1 MELINV
7 SKSFKEAGGQNNVLK
22 NISYSFDDR
31 GIVSIEGKSGSGKS
45 TLLNLMASFDK
56 PTKGEIKH
64 KGHAI
69 SKLKKEEINNFRN
82 KECGFVFQHF
92 NLISN
97 LTVLENIIL
106 PLLIGGEKKNDAEE
120 KALDLLD
127 SFGLKQFSG
136 REVSTLSGGEKQ
148 RIALIRAF
156 ITNPTI
162 LLCDEPTGAL
172 DEENSV
178 LVMKML
184 KDYSKKALVIVVT
197 HNPLLS
203 KKYCET
209 RLKLENGQLIEIKK
223 KKNKTIKQS
232 KIETNRNRKKS
243 WLTMF
248 LKKNMVLD
256 LKKNIFGFLS
266 VFFAYFSLLLSFSF
280 IYGSNLS
287 IERER
292 NTSAL
297 YDVFTVSHKKIYE
310 IPSSPLRL
318 SRSERPSKFEI
329 ERLLGDKGYIANDYS
344 YFVPQYSAFKLDGN
358 GQDSCAFSPVMNLD
372 EAEILS
378 GNRGDSG
385 SFCAINEPFAKKYSA
400 KIGSTISFICENS
413 INHEGKTQDIYI
425 EMELKVT
432 AIIHEFPFL
441 STPQAYYSY
450 SVLDSLMESYELK
463 NIEEGL
469 TIKSFVDA
477 SKDDSIWSS
486 YRYYV
491 FSSKRSDSNEIRKM
505 IDAQGNEGITISS
518 LSYESEKAFS
528 DLISSTALSILP
540 FLVIE
545 VLGAIFII
553 GAVSYSSF
561 LERRKESA
569 ILSSFG
575 ANKRD
580 IASIYLIESS
590 LVSIVGAFA
599 SLVAAT
605 ALTYALNPLLGEL
618 TGFSSLLNIPLL
630 GIGKYLFIVELAL
643 VFISI
648 VSSIIGSGIP
658 ILFSKQDN
666 IIERLKDE

>member
-64 KGHAI
+64 KGHTI

-120 KALDLLD
+120 KALGLLD

-156 ITNPTI
+156 ITNPSI

-243 WLTMF
+243 WLNMF

-256 LKKNIFGFLS
+256 IKKNIFGFLS

-280 IYGSNLS
+280 IHGSNLS

-297 YDVFTVSHKKIYE
+297 YDVFTVSDKKIYE

-358 GQDSCAFSPVMNLD
+358 EQDSCAFSPVMNLD

-425 EMELKVT
+425 EMEFKVT

-477 SKDDSIWSS
+477 SKGNSIWSS